1 MLIIGARLAHLSASI
16 HPAVVVSGVA
26 EDHEIL
32 VTIRGGAFKIPGLMF
47 TTTRSGR
54 TVADGPLPNYS

>member
-32 VTIRGGAFKIPGLMF
+32 VTMRGGASKTPGLMF
-47 TTTRSGR
+47 TT
-54 TVADGPLPNYS
+54 GPPLEEL

>member
-32 VTIRGGAFKIPGLMF
+32 VTMRGGCIQN
-47 TTTRSGR
+47 TRIN
-54 TVADGPLPNYS
+54 VHYCPPLEEL